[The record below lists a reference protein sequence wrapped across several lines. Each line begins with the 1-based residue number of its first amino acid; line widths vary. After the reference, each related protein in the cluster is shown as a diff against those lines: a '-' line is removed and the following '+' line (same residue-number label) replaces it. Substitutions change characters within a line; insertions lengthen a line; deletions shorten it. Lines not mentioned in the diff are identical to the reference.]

1 MGLYQPIYRLPN
13 KRNDY
18 TISEIEK
25 KYSDLELSRLILY
38 NNIHNYSFR
47 KYFPERLCS
56 ICNKNKVCEKYQLS
70 DVIECEECYAA
81 EKKKNFDY
89 MLLIFAEENLVY
101 EGNCI
106 IENKLH
112 LGNIRSSYLK
122 DELKKL
128 GVTHIFMVGYYMTPI
143 FPDEFTYG
151 NIEIDDNQH
160 ENILQYLIEGIRFIE
175 SSQVCFCHC
184 QIGKSR
190 SAAFVMAYV
199 MYKYKMHFS
208 KAFDFVRNKRRIA
221 FPNEGFQCQLE
232 DLDIIMSNFDYDLDK
247 CDAFIKNYFEKR
259 ESLKESEK
267 DYLEKRFIEKIN
279 ENNNSGSDDSNENKN
294 EEEEKNDA
302 LNEDEKK
309 ESNEKNNDVPN
320 KEEQNENNNDTNKTE
335 EDKLEK
341 KEEKEVKEEKEE
353 KGEKEEIKNKNDI
366 NNEIV
371 IDGSNGEDEKKEE
384 KMKEENI

>member
-371 IDGSNGEDEKKEE
+371 IEGGNGEDEKKEE

>member
-302 LNEDEKK
+302 LNDNEKK

>member
-70 DVIECEECYAA
+70 DVIECEECYAV

-302 LNEDEKK
+302 LNDNEKK

-341 KEEKEVKEEKEE
+341 KEKKEVKEEKEE

-371 IDGSNGEDEKKEE
+371 IDGGNGEDEKKEE

>member
-70 DVIECEECYAA
+70 DVIECEECYTA

-371 IDGSNGEDEKKEE
+371 IEGGNGEDEKKEE